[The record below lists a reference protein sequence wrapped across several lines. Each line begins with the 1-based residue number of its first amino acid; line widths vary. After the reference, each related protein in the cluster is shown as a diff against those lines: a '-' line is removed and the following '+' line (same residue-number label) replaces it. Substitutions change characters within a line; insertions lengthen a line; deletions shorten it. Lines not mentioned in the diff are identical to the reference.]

1 MERTLTIAQARST
14 DLVNEVRSL
23 KARLSGWVEVD
34 VGVCD
39 LDLGRPG
46 QRRDDRSAGGG
57 VTIKRQGQLHSVQ
70 RVP

>member
-39 LDLGRPG
+39 LDL
-46 QRRDDRSAGGG
+46 DDPVNDATIG
-57 VTIKRQGQLHSVQ
+57 VLEGA
-70 RVP
+70 